1 MRHGDKINNLGRT
14 ASHRK
19 ALLINLSCQLF
30 EHKKIVTTLAKAKA
44 LRPFVEPLITKSKQN
59 TTHQRRLVFSRLQN
73 KEAVKEL
80 FDVISPKIAARP
92 GGYTRVIK
100 LGKRV
105 GDNAELAMIELV
117 DYNEIYGK
125 GIDEEKPAAKRT
137 RRAGKSRK
145 GATTSEELPATPDT
159 EKASSP
165 KSEESAPEA
174 TVDISEASVAA
185 PEVENDD
192 LTKIEGIGTK
202 VAEALHEAGISTFAK
217 LAESKSGGIQEIL
230 DKSDGN
236 FNAQDPTSWPEQSQL
251 AADGKWDELKEL
263 QDKLSAGR

>member
-14 ASHRK
+14 ASHRN
-19 ALLINLSCQLF
+19 ALLINLACQLF

-59 TTHQRRLVFSRLQN
+59 TTHQRRLVFSRLQD
-73 KEAVKEL
+73 KVAVKEL
-80 FDVISPKIAARP
+80 FDVISPKIASRP

-125 GIDEEKPAAKRT
+125 GIGEATTPAKRT
-137 RRAGKSRK
+137 RRAGKSK
-145 GATTSEELPATPDT
+145 KAATEHE
-159 EKASSP
+159 
-165 KSEESAPEA
+165 PEA
-174 TVDISEASVAA
+174 KPEEAVETKAALVAKSKSKKG
-185 PEVENDD
+185 DD
-192 LTKIEGIGTK
+192 LTKIEGIGPK
-202 VAEALHEAGISTFAK
+202 VAEVLVEAGITAFAK
-217 LAESKSGGIQEIL
+217 LAESKAEDIKEILEKSGGH
-230 DKSDGN
+230 

-251 AADGKWDELKEL
+251 AADEKWDELKVL
-263 QDKLSAGR
+263 QDKLIAGRDVE